1 MSSPALPPDA
11 GAPSSQLI
19 FPDEIL
25 GEIFLRLD
33 SAADLARAS
42 AACTAFLRVAR
53 FLRRNR
59 SLYRRP
65 VVGFLQFELPSS
77 PHRHP
82 PSLHHAEPP
91 HRFAL
96 AGRALA

>member
-1 MSSPALPPDA
+1 MSSPPAPPYS
-11 GAPSSQLI
+11 GAPSSQPI

-42 AACTAFLRVAR
+42 AACTAFLCVAR

-65 VVGFLQFELPSS
+65 VVGFLECRRSS
-77 PHRHP
+77 PNL
-82 PSLHHAEPP
+82 S
-91 HRFAL
+91 
-96 AGRALA
+96 GT